1 MGNKTT
7 VANNKPR
14 EEHNNL
20 PICVTALHKQMIRKP
35 KKKQSEKPKADFN
48 SFFS

>member
-35 KKKQSEKPKADFN
+35 KKNNQRSQKQIL